1 MKPDEAAPGFG
12 DYAALIRRRSAWIVT
27 IVPAVFLL
35 SVYLAYALPAQYR
48 STATIILEPSSIPP
62 ELIKTTVASY
72 ADQEIEVI
80 SGRVMTLPTLA
91 GLVREFDP
99 YPEETKWTV
108 DQKAQRVL
116 ADMHLEKVDP
126 VTMEP
131 LEKSEAFSLHYD
143 NPNPKRAS
151 GVAQRLADLFLTY
164 HQHQRTLA
172 AGEAAKLVAAQADE
186 LNAELH
192 KLDNEY
198 AQLRM
203 RHGDALP
210 DAKDRNEGGRDRAER
225 DLDDLQR
232 QLRAAQER
240 ESLLSI
246 QLNGISPNLLAN
258 KGDLTDLPTVKA
270 QLADAEQRYTP
281 DHPDV
286 KRLRRAL
293 ASLLAQQNGR
303 GADAASHADNP
314 EYQRVASELQAARK
328 EVAALQRSTDS
339 ARLRLDQYNALL
351 QSSPEIERQYADL
364 QRRRESL
371 QAQFQQ
377 SQEKVNSAAMG
388 QQFEAAKQGEHFS
401 LIRTPFPASTPY
413 YPNRLGM
420 ILLGLVAGGMLA
432 ALAVAVAESSDATVR
447 GARDI
452 GRAGESSLLLGG
464 IPEILR
470 PEDHRRR
477 RLLWGSVCAAYLVAA
492 VMVAGTVIHANAR
505 ANSAQT
511 SASS

>member
-1 MKPDEAAPGFG
+1 MKPDDSTPGFG
-12 DYAALIRRRSAWIVT
+12 DYAALVRRRGVWIVM

-35 SVYLAYALPAQYR
+35 SVYLAYALPARYR

-80 SGRVMTLPTLA
+80 SGRVMTLETLA
-91 GLVREFDP
+91 GMVRQFDP
-99 YPEETKWTV
+99 YPEDKKMTV
-108 DQKAQRVL
+108 EQKAQRVL
-116 ADMHLEKVDP
+116 ASMQLQKVDP

-131 LEKSEAFSLHYD
+131 LERSDAFSLHYE
-143 NPNPKRAS
+143 NPNPQRAAA
-151 GVAQRLADLFLTY
+151 VARRLADLFLTY
-164 HQHQRTLA
+164 HQRERTLA
-172 AGEAAKLVAAQADE
+172 AEEASKLIATQADE

-198 AQLRM
+198 AQLRL

-303 GADAASHADNP
+303 GADAAVTADNP

-328 EVAALQRSTDS
+328 EVTALQRSMDG
-339 ARLRLDQYNALL
+339 ARSRLESYTALL

-388 QQFEAAKQGEHFS
+388 EQFEAAKQGEHFS
-401 LIRTPFPASTPY
+401 LIRTPFAASTPY

-420 ILLGLVAGGMLA
+420 VLLGLVLGGVIAG
-432 ALAVAVAESSDATVR
+432 LAVAVAESSDATVR
-447 GARDI
+447 GPKDI
-452 GRAGESSLLLGG
+452 GRNGEGSLLLGG

-470 PEDHRRR
+470 PEDFRRR
-477 RLLWGSVCAAYLVAA
+477 RLLWGSVCAVYLVAA
-492 VMVAGTVIHANAR
+492 AVVAATAMHANAR
-505 ANSAQT
+505 ANAVQIT
-511 SASS
+511 ASS